1 VAKVPGWYLEQR
13 RRHPEVIKAYERLG
27 EACRQAGPLDGRTA
41 ALVKLA
47 IAIGSRQEGAVHSH
61 VRRSI
66 EAGATIDECRH
77 VVLLATTTIGF
88 PAMMAALSCRR
99 RGEAEAARGRSA
111 DDSGLAQPAVEPAGQ
126 SHATACCCAASAQWF
141 SSGK

>member
-1 VAKVPGWYLEQR
+1 MAKVPGWYLEQR
-13 RRHPEVIKAYERLG
+13 RRHPEVIKAYESLE

-88 PAMMAALSCRR
+88 PAMMAALSWVEDVARPKRR
-99 RGEAEAARGRSA
+99 ARPRR
-111 DDSGLAQPAVEPAGQ
+111 
-126 SHATACCCAASAQWF
+126 
-141 SSGK
+141 